1 MSIPTTILLNGRVM
15 VAEKMVGVHPKD
27 FYIEALDN
35 EL

>member
-1 MSIPTTILLNGRVM
+1 M

-35 EL
+35 ELWIEQEF